1 MASKAVSAE
10 YLSAAQDYLA
20 ALHRLGLRPLFLGW
34 GLEAGTERWVLGL
47 VTSIVEAGGP
57 LALNRLLFRAYNAK
71 ATPKDI
77 SPFIVRVYGPE
88 IAPNEFYMLSEKNL
102 KINSVNQ
109 EIRDIGVS
117 NVQFDFLGV
126 HYEMNNACFIP
137 KRVQRPKYQETRAEW
152 QRFKRNVEK
161 LAA

>member
-10 YLSAAQDYLA
+10 YLSASRDYLA
-20 ALHRLGLRPLFLGW
+20 ALQRLGLRPLFLGW
-34 GLEAGTERWVLGL
+34 GLETETERWVLGV

-57 LALNRLLFRAYNAK
+57 LALNRLLFKAYNAK

-77 SPFIVRVYGPE
+77 SPFIVRVYSPE
-88 IAPNEFYMLSEKNL
+88 IAPNEFYLLADKDI

-109 EIRDIGVS
+109 EVKDIGVS

-126 HYEMNNACFIP
+126 HYERINACIIP
-137 KRVQRPKYQETRAEW
+137 RRVQRPKYHETREEW